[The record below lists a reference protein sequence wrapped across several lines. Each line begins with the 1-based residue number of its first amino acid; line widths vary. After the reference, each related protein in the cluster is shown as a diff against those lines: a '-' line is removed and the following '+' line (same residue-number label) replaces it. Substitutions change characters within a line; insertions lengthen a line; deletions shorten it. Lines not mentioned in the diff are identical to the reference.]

1 MKLSLQFVRNRLAA
15 ALSLRS
21 RIVAAVLLTMLAA
34 TVSVT
39 LVSLSLGRQD
49 MKEVIAA
56 EQSVLLTRTADQ
68 IDQKFERR
76 LAALALLAKKII
88 QVNAEGSEALQRY
101 LENQSELS
109 VWFDNLLLAG
119 ADGTILANMN
129 SPASRAGVNV
139 AGREYFQNTL
149 SIRTGVI
156 SRPLSSVIT
165 HRPVVLI
172 TAPVFDSAGK
182 VVMVLIGSIELEK
195 DNFVASLG
203 KAHVGQS
210 GYFFIMTSDGLFVS
224 HPDVTRI
231 LQSARPFL
239 AGSPALVRAME
250 GFEGT
255 VESPDNLGAKSL
267 FSFRRLYSTDWI
279 LASVQP
285 GGEAFATI
293 DRAERRSLL
302 FVLLLALCAGPLIW
316 WAIDRQLRP
325 LDQLANRID
334 AVRRR
339 PSLVMLPAVYS
350 ATEFG
355 RLAQSFD
362 ELMRERLLADSRY
375 QRSAEELRAATDSKL
390 DAFFILQAERNDAG
404 ELVDFRFSYIN
415 DNGLQLLGLAR
426 EQVVGQCLCELLP
439 VNRTDGFFD
448 RYAQVLQ
455 SGVALQEEF
464 FIDTPGINA
473 SWLAHQV
480 TPLADGVAI
489 TSRDISQRKRDELE
503 LSTNRAFLQSLI
515 DHLPVIVYSK
525 SMQAATYGQFML
537 WNKAAERITGLAA
550 ALVVGKTDREL
561 FAPNIADAYQQHDR
575 NILASGAAITIPI
588 HPLRRPDGTRRV
600 LRTHSL
606 PVFDVTGAVEFV
618 LGISEDITELHAEH
632 LALEA
637 SEQRLR
643 VTLNSIG
650 DAVITTDMAARVTYL
665 NPVAERMTGW
675 LLEDAMHRPL
685 CEVFRIF
692 RGDGELAL
700 PDPVALV
707 ITSGVASSTPGSVML
722 AGPGGVR
729 TAIEDMAAPIRDV
742 GDVMLGV
749 VLVFHDVS
757 QAHVMAEKMSHLA
770 AHDALT
776 GLLNRR
782 EFEYR
787 LEQAV
792 VTASSESKEHTV
804 LYLDLDQ
811 FKIVNDTCGHV
822 AGDELLRQLTTLLQ
836 ATLRLSDT
844 LARLGG
850 DEFGVLLESCATTP
864 ALRVAEQL
872 RQTVSDFHFVWL
884 DKSFPIGVSI
894 GLVTFGA
901 GVTTPD
907 ILRMA
912 DSACYVAKDKGRNRV
927 HVYTEDN
934 AELAH
939 RKGQMSWVARLQQAL
954 DEDRFVLYRQPIMA
968 LGQGLGSHDELL
980 LRLCADDGS
989 LIPPMAF
996 IPAAERYGLMP
1007 ALDRWVVRRALATH
1021 TLRHPPGSL
1030 SVLVAINLS
1039 GTSICD
1045 ETFLPFVLEQFALT
1059 GVPPSEICFE
1069 ITETAAIANL
1079 GEATVLIRALKA
1091 IGCKF
1096 SLDDFGSGMSSFTY
1110 LKHLPVDYLK
1120 IDGSFVKDMMDDPV
1134 DRAMVEAIHRI
1145 GHVMGLQTIAEFVE
1159 SDAIIGALREIGV
1172 DYAQGYAIGK
1182 PVACSPCSVC

>member
-1 MKLSLQFVRNRLAA
+1 MKIDLHSLRDRLSAV
-15 ALSLRS
+15 LSLRT
-21 RIVAAVLLTMLAA
+21 RIVAGMLLTMLVA

-39 LVSLSLGRQD
+39 LLSLSLGRQE
-49 MKEVIAA
+49 MKEAIAT
-56 EQSVLLTRTADQ
+56 EQGALLTRTAEQ

-76 LAALALLAKKII
+76 LAALALLAKKLL
-88 QVNAEGSEALQRY
+88 QENAAGPDAFKRFV
-101 LENQSELS
+101 ENQSELS
-109 VWFDNLLLAG
+109 VWFDNLLVAG
-119 ADGTILANMN
+119 ADGTVLANMN
-129 SPASRAGVNV
+129 SPASSAGVSL
-139 AGREYFQNTL
+139 AGREYFQDTL
-149 SIRTGVI
+149 SLRTGVI
-156 SRPLSSVIT
+156 SRPVSSVIT
-165 HRPVVLI
+165 HRPIVLI
-172 TAPVFDSAGK
+172 TAPVFDSSGK

-203 KAHVGQS
+203 KAHIGKS

-224 HPDVTRI
+224 HPEATRI

-255 VESPDNLGAKSL
+255 IESPDSLGAESL
-267 FSFRRLYSTDWI
+267 FSFRRLYSTSWI

-285 GGEAFATI
+285 AHEAFATI
-293 DRAERRSLL
+293 DHAERRSLL
-302 FVLLLALCAGPLIW
+302 FVLLLALCAGPLVW
-316 WAIDRQLRP
+316 WVIDRQLRP
-325 LDQLANRID
+325 LDQLASRINT
-334 AVRRR
+334 VRQR
-339 PSLVMLPAVYS
+339 PSLVMLPAVYA

-390 DAFFILQAERNDAG
+390 DAFFVLQAERNGAG
-404 ELVDFRFSYIN
+404 EVIDFRFSYIN
-415 DNGLQLLGLAR
+415 DNGLQLLGLVR
-426 EQVVGQCLCELLP
+426 EQVIGKFLCVLLP

-448 RYAQVLQ
+448 RYVRVLQ
-455 SGVALQEEF
+455 TGVALQEEF
-464 FIDTPGINA
+464 SIDTPGIHA
-473 SWLAHQV
+473 TWLAHQV

-503 LSTNRAFLQSLI
+503 LLANRAFLQSLV

-525 SMQAATYGQFML
+525 SMQAATYGQFVL
-537 WNKAAERITGLAA
+537 WNKAAERITGLSA

-561 FAPNIADAYQQHDR
+561 FLPAFADAYEQHDR
-575 NILASGAAITIPI
+575 NILARRTLIAVPVHPI
-588 HPLRRPDGTRRV
+588 HRPDGTARV
-600 LRTHSL
+600 LRTQSL
-606 PVFDVTGAVEFV
+606 PVFDAAGEVEFV

-650 DAVITTDMAARVTYL
+650 DAVITTDMAALVTYL

-675 LLEDAMHRPL
+675 LLDEAMGRPL
-685 CEVFRIF
+685 TEVFRIY
-692 RGDGELAL
+692 RGQEGVPLS
-700 PDPVALV
+700 DPVALV
-707 ITSGVASSTPGSVML
+707 IACGAASSTPGSAML
-722 AGPGGVR
+722 AHRAGAR
-729 TAIEDMAAPIRDV
+729 TAIEDMAAPIRDA
-742 GDVMLGV
+742 GNMMLGV

-757 QAHVMAEKMSHLA
+757 QAHVMAEQMTHLA

-782 EFEYR
+782 EFERR

-792 VTASSESKEHTV
+792 VSTANDSKVHTV

-822 AGDELLRQLTTLLQ
+822 AGDELLRQLTTLLLAQ
-836 ATLRLSDT
+836 LRQSDT

-850 DEFGVLLESCATTP
+850 DEFGVLLESCATAP
-864 ALRVAEQL
+864 ALRVAELL
-872 RQTVSDFHFVWL
+872 RQTVSDFHFAWL

-927 HVYTEDN
+927 HVYTEEN

-939 RKGQMSWVARLQQAL
+939 RQGQMSWVARLQQAL
-954 DEDRFVLYRQPIMA
+954 AEDRFVLFRQPIMA
-968 LGQGLGSHDELL
+968 LGQGRGSHDELL
-980 LRLCADDGS
+980 LRLRGDDGV

-1007 ALDRWVVRRALATH
+1007 ALDRWVIRQALVTHALRRPSDGA
-1021 TLRHPPGSL
+1021 P
-1030 SVLVAINLS
+1030 VLVAINLS
-1039 GTSICD
+1039 GMSICD
-1045 ETFLPFVLEQFALT
+1045 DTFLPFVLAQFAQT
-1059 GVPPSEICFE
+1059 GVAPSEICFE

-1120 IDGSFVKDMMDDPV
+1120 IDGSFVKDMVDDPV

-1145 GHVMGLQTIAEFVE
+1145 GHVMGLETIAEFVE
-1159 SDAIIGALREIGV
+1159 SEEILEALREIGV
-1172 DYAQGYAIGK
+1172 DYAQGYAIGR
-1182 PVACSPCSVC
+1182 PVACL

>member
-1 MKLSLQFVRNRLAA
+1 MKTSLQFIWRSLATM
-15 ALSLRS
+15 LGLRT

-34 TVSVT
+34 TISVT
-39 LVSLSLGRQD
+39 LVSLSLGRQE
-49 MKEVIAA
+49 MKEVIAT
-56 EQSVLLTRTADQ
+56 EQGALLARTAEQ

-76 LAALALLAKKII
+76 LNALALLAKKLA
-88 QVNAEGSEALQRY
+88 QDKVAGPDALQRY
-101 LENQSELS
+101 VESQSELS
-109 VWFDNLLLAG
+109 VWFDNLLVAG
-119 ADGTILANMN
+119 VDGTLLANMN
-129 SPASRAGVNV
+129 SADSRAGINV
-139 AGREYFQNTL
+139 ASREYVQRTL
-149 SIRTGVI
+149 STRAGVI
-156 SRPLSSVIT
+156 SKPVSSLIT
-165 HRPVVLI
+165 HRPLVLI
-172 TAPVFDSAGK
+172 TAPVFDPSGK
-182 VVMVLIGSIELEK
+182 VVMVLIGSIELK
-195 DNFVASLG
+195 KANFVTGLG
-203 KAHVGQS
+203 KAHIGTS
-210 GYFFIMTSDGLFVS
+210 GYFFIMTSDGMFVS
-224 HPDVTRI
+224 HPDTSQI

-239 AGSPALVRAME
+239 AGSPALVRALE
-250 GFEGT
+250 NFEGA
-255 VESPDNLGAKSL
+255 VESPDSQGAESL
-267 FSFRRLYSTDWI
+267 FSFRHLHSTNWI
-279 LASVQP
+279 VASVQP
-285 GGEAFATI
+285 AREAFSTI

-302 FVLLLALCAGPLIW
+302 FVLLLALCVGPLVW

-325 LDQLANRID
+325 LDQLANRIE
-334 AVRRR
+334 AVRQR
-339 PSLVMLPAVYS
+339 PSLVMLPAVY
-350 ATEFG
+350 AETEFG

-390 DAFFILQAERNDAG
+390 DAFFILQAERNAAG
-404 ELVDFRFSYIN
+404 EVTDFRFSYIN

-426 EQVVGQCLCELLP
+426 EQVVGQRLCELLP

-448 RYAQVLQ
+448 RYVHVLQ
-455 SGVALQEEF
+455 SGLALQEEF
-464 FIDTPGINA
+464 AIDTPGIQA
-473 SWLAHQV
+473 TWLAHQV
-480 TPLADGVAI
+480 TALADGVAI
-489 TSRDISQRKRDELE
+489 TSRNISQRKRDELE
-503 LSTNRAFLQSLI
+503 LSANRAFLQSLI

-525 SMQAATYGQFML
+525 SMQAATYGQFVL
-537 WNKAAERITGLAA
+537 WNKAAERITGLSA

-561 FAPNIADAYQQHDR
+561 FAPDVAGTYEQHDR
-575 NILASGAAITIPI
+575 NILARRTSITVPI
-588 HPLRRPDGTRRV
+588 HPIHRPDGTPRV
-600 LRTHSL
+600 LRTHSM
-606 PVFDVTGAVEFV
+606 PVFDAAGDVEFV

-675 LLEDAMHRPL
+675 LLEEAMHRPL
-685 CEVFRIF
+685 TEVFRIF
-692 RGDGELAL
+692 HGDEESALA
-700 PDPVALV
+700 DPVALV
-707 ITSGVASSTPGSVML
+707 IRSGIASSTPGSVML

-729 TAIEDMAAPIRDV
+729 TAIEDMAAPIRDG

-787 LEQAV
+787 LEQSV
-792 VTASSESKEHTV
+792 LSASSGSKEHTV

-836 ATLRLSDT
+836 GALRLSDT

-850 DEFGVLLESCATTP
+850 DEFGVLLENCITTQ

-927 HVYTEDN
+927 HVYTEEN

-954 DEDRFVLYRQPIMA
+954 EEDRFVLYRQPIMA
-968 LGQGLGSHDELL
+968 LGQGCGSHDELL
-980 LRLCADDGS
+980 LRLCTEDGA

-1007 ALDRWVVRRALATH
+1007 ALDRWVIRRALATH
-1021 TLRHPPGSL
+1021 KLRYPPGGL
-1030 SVLVAINLS
+1030 PALVAINLS

-1045 ETFLPFVLEQFALT
+1045 ESFLPFVLEQFALT
-1059 GVPPSEICFE
+1059 GVAPSEICFE

-1079 GEATVLIRALKA
+1079 TEATVLIRALKA

-1159 SDAIIGALREIGV
+1159 SDAIIAALREIGV

-1182 PVACSPCSVC
+1182 PVPCVSCSVC

>member
-1 MKLSLQFVRNRLAA
+1 MKSFLQSVQDRLGA
-15 ALSLRS
+15 ALSLRT
-21 RIVAAVLLTMLAA
+21 RIVAGVLLTMLVA

-39 LVSLSLGRQD
+39 LVSLSLGRRE
-49 MKEVIAA
+49 MKEMIAA
-56 EQSVLLTRTADQ
+56 EQSTLLTRTADQ

-76 LAALALLAKKII
+76 LSALASLAKKITLEK
-88 QVNAEGSEALQRY
+88 AAGPDALQRFI
-101 LENQSELS
+101 ESQSELS
-109 VWFDNLLLAG
+109 VWFDNLLVAG
-119 ADGTILANMN
+119 ADGAVLASTNGL
-129 SPASRAGVNV
+129 ASRAGVSV
-139 AGREYFQNTL
+139 AGREHFQDTL
-149 SIRTGVI
+149 ALRTGVI
-156 SRPLSSVIT
+156 SRPVSSVIT
-165 HRPVVLI
+165 GRPVVLI

-182 VVMVLIGSIELEK
+182 LVMVLIGSIELEK
-195 DNFVASLG
+195 DNFIASLG
-203 KAHVGQS
+203 KAHIGKS
-210 GYFFIMTSDGLFVS
+210 GYFFIMTSDGMFVS
-224 HPDVTRI
+224 HPDATRI
-231 LQSARPFL
+231 LKPAGPLL
-239 AGSPALVRAME
+239 AGNPALARAME

-255 VESPDNLGAKSL
+255 IESPDSLGADSL
-267 FSFRRLYSTDWI
+267 FSFRRLYSTSWI
-279 LASVQP
+279 LASSVP
-285 GGEAFATI
+285 AREAFVTI

-302 FVLLLALCAGPLIW
+302 LVLLLALCVGPLVW
-316 WAIDRQLRP
+316 WVIDRQLRP
-325 LDQLANRID
+325 LDQLARRID
-334 AVRRR
+334 AVRQR
-339 PSLVMLPAVYS
+339 PSLVMLPAVYA

-355 RLAQSFD
+355 QLGRAFD

-375 QRSAEELRAATDSKL
+375 QRGAEELRAATDSKL
-390 DAFFILQAERNDAG
+390 DAFFIFQAERNAAG
-404 ELVDFRFSYIN
+404 ELIDFRFSYVN
-415 DNGLQLLGLAR
+415 DNGLRLLGLER
-426 EQVVGQCLCELLP
+426 EQVIGQLLCELLP
-439 VNRTDGFFD
+439 INRSAGFFD

-455 SGVALQEEF
+455 TGIALQEEF
-464 FIDTPGINA
+464 FIDVPGINA
-473 SWLAHQV
+473 TWLAHQV

-503 LSTNRAFLQSLI
+503 LSANRAFLQSLV
-515 DHLPVIVYSK
+515 DYLPVIVYSK
-525 SMQAATYGQFML
+525 STQAATYGQFVL
-537 WNKAAERITGLAA
+537 WNKAAERITGLTA

-561 FAPNIADAYQQHDR
+561 FAPAIADAYEQHDR
-575 NILASGAAITIPI
+575 QILAGRAPITVPI
-588 HPLRRPDGTRRV
+588 HPIRRPDGTPRV
-600 LRTHSL
+600 LRTQSL
-606 PVFDVTGAVEFV
+606 PVFDASGAVEFI
-618 LGISEDITELHAEH
+618 LGISEDITEQYAER

-643 VTLNSIG
+643 VTLDSIG
-650 DAVITTDMAARVTYL
+650 DAVITTDMQACVTYL

-675 LLEDAMHRPL
+675 LLADATGRL
-685 CEVFRIF
+685 LTEVFRIYQ
-692 RGDGELAL
+692 RDYNVQLA
-700 PDPVALV
+700 DPVAQV
-707 ITSGVASSTPGSVML
+707 IASGASSSTPGSVML

-729 TAIEDMAAPIRDV
+729 TAIEDMAAPIRDA
-742 GDVMLGV
+742 GNAMLGV

-757 QAHVMAEKMSHLA
+757 QAHVMAEKMTHLA

-782 EFEYR
+782 EFERR

-792 VTASSESKEHTV
+792 LSTGSEGKQHTV

-836 ATLRLSDT
+836 AKLRSGDT

-850 DEFGVLLESCATTP
+850 DEFGVLLESCATAP

-872 RQTVSDFHFVWL
+872 RQVASDFHFVWL
-884 DKSFPIGVSI
+884 DNVFPIGVSI

-927 HVYTEDN
+927 HVYTEEN

-939 RKGQMSWVARLQQAL
+939 RKGQMSWVTRLQQAL

-968 LGQGLGSHDELL
+968 LDGGLGRHDELL
-980 LRLCADDGS
+980 LRLCADDGT

-1007 ALDRWVVRRALATH
+1007 ALDRWVIRRALSTH
-1021 TLRHPPGSL
+1021 TLRYPPDGLPS
-1030 SVLVAINLS
+1030 LVAINLS
-1039 GTSICD
+1039 ATSIGD

-1079 GEATVLIRALKA
+1079 GDATVLIRALKA

-1134 DRAMVEAIHRI
+1134 DRAMVEAIHRV

-1159 SDAIIGALREIGV
+1159 SDAIIAALREIGV

-1182 PVACSPCSVC
+1182 PVACVPCSAC

>member
-1 MKLSLQFVRNRLAA
+1 MKRFLQSLRDHLGAV
-15 ALSLRS
+15 LSLRV
-21 RIVAAVLLTMLAA
+21 RIVAAVLLTVLTA

-39 LVSLSLGRQD
+39 LLSMSLGRQE
-49 MKEVIAA
+49 MKEAIAA
-56 EQSVLLTRTADQ
+56 DQSALLTRTADQ

-88 QVNAEGSEALQRY
+88 QDNAAGPDALQRY
-101 LENQSELS
+101 VESQSELS
-109 VWFDNLLLAG
+109 VWFDNLLVART
-119 ADGTILANMN
+119 DGTVLANLI
-129 SPASRAGVNV
+129 SSTSRAGVNL
-139 AGREYFQNTL
+139 AGREYFQDTL
-149 SIRTGVI
+149 ALRTGVI
-156 SRPLSSVIT
+156 SRPVSSVIT
-165 HRPVVLI
+165 GRPVVLI

-182 VVMVLIGSIELEK
+182 LVMVLVGSIELAK
-195 DNFVASLG
+195 DNFVANLG
-203 KAHVGQS
+203 KAHIGKS
-210 GYFFIMTSDGLFVS
+210 GYFFIMTSDGMFVS
-224 HPDVTRI
+224 HPDAARI

-239 AGSPALVRAME
+239 AGNPALVKAME

-255 VESPDNLGAKSL
+255 IESPDSLGAESL
-267 FSFRRLYSTDWI
+267 FSFRRLYTTSWI

-285 GGEAFATI
+285 AQEAFSTI

-302 FVLLLALCAGPLIW
+302 FVLLLALCAGPLVW

-325 LDQLANRID
+325 LDQLASRIG
-334 AVRRR
+334 AVRHR
-339 PSLVMLPAVYS
+339 PSLVMLPAVYA

-362 ELMRERLLADSRY
+362 ELMRDRLIAESRY

-390 DAFFILQAERNDAG
+390 DAFFILQAERNAAG
-404 ELVDFRFSYIN
+404 EVVDFRFSYIN
-415 DNGLQLLGLAR
+415 ENGLQLLGLTR
-426 EQVVGQCLCELLP
+426 EQVLGQLLCVLLP
-439 VNRTDGFFD
+439 VNRTEGFFD
-448 RYAQVLQ
+448 RYVQVLQ
-455 SGVALQEEF
+455 SGIALQEEF
-464 FIDTPGINA
+464 AIDAPGIHA
-473 SWLAHQV
+473 TWLAHQV
-480 TPLADGVAI
+480 TALADGVAI
-489 TSRDISQRKRDELE
+489 TSRNISQRKLDELE
-503 LSTNRAFLQSLI
+503 LSTNRAFLQSLV

-525 SMQAATYGQFML
+525 SMHAATYGQFVL
-537 WNKAAERITGLAA
+537 WNKAAERITGLTA

-561 FAPNIADAYQQHDR
+561 FAPAIADTYEQHDR
-575 NILASGAAITIPI
+575 NILSRRAPITVPI
-588 HPLRRPDGTRRV
+588 HPIRRPDGAPRV
-600 LRTHSL
+600 LRTQSL
-606 PVFDVTGAVEFV
+606 PVFDAAGEVEFV
-618 LGISEDITELHAEH
+618 LGISEDITDLHAER

-650 DAVITTDMAARVTYL
+650 DAVITTDMQARVTYL
-665 NPVAERMTGW
+665 NPAAERMTGW
-675 LLEDAMHRPL
+675 LLADVVLRPL
-685 CEVFRIF
+685 TEVFRIF
-692 RGDGELAL
+692 HGDEDMALA
-700 PDPVALV
+700 DPVGVV
-707 ITSGVASSTPGSVML
+707 IASGVPSSTPGSVML

-729 TAIEDMAAPIRDV
+729 AAIENMAAPIRDV
-742 GDVMLGV
+742 DNVMLGV

-757 QAHVMAEKMSHLA
+757 QAHVMAEKMKHLA

-782 EFEYR
+782 EFERR
-787 LEQAV
+787 LEQSV
-792 VTASSESKEHTV
+792 VSASSEGKEHTV

-836 ATLRLSDT
+836 AKLRLSDT

-850 DEFGVLLESCATTP
+850 DEFGVLLESCATAP

-872 RQTVSDFHFVWL
+872 RQTVSDFQFAWL

-927 HVYTEDN
+927 HVYTEEN

-954 DEDRFVLYRQPIMA
+954 DEDRFVLFRQPIMA
-968 LGQGLGSHDELL
+968 LGAGLGSHDELL
-980 LRLCADDGS
+980 LRLRDDDGS

-1007 ALDRWVVRRALATH
+1007 ALDRWVIRRALATH
-1021 TLRHPPGSL
+1021 ALRHPPGG
-1030 SVLVAINLS
+1030 VPALVAINLS
-1039 GTSICD
+1039 GTSIGD

-1059 GVPPSEICFE
+1059 GVTPSEICFE

-1120 IDGSFVKDMMDDPV
+1120 IDGSFVKDMIDDPV

-1159 SDAIIGALREIGV
+1159 TDAIIAVLREIGV

-1182 PVACSPCSVC
+1182 PVACP

>member
-1 MKLSLQFVRNRLAA
+1 MKLDLHSWRTRLGA
-15 ALSLRS
+15 ALSLRI

-34 TVSVT
+34 TVTVM
-39 LVSLSLGRQD
+39 LVSLSLGRQE
-49 MKEVIAA
+49 MKEIITT
-56 EQSVLLTRTADQ
+56 EQGALLTRTADQ

-76 LAALALLAKKII
+76 LASLALLAKKIA
-88 QVNAEGSEALQRY
+88 QTNAAGPQALQHY
-101 LENQSELS
+101 LEDQSELL
-109 VWFDNLLLAG
+109 VWFDNLLVAG
-119 ADGTILANMN
+119 IDGAVLANMHY
-129 SPASRAGVNV
+129 PASRSGVSLT
-139 AGREYFQNTL
+139 GRDYFQDTL
-149 SIRTGVI
+149 SLRTGVI
-156 SRPLSSVIT
+156 SRPVSSVIT
-165 HRPVVLI
+165 NRPVILI
-172 TAPVFDSAGK
+172 TAPVFDSSGK
-182 VVMVLIGSIELEK
+182 MVMVLIGTIELAK

-203 KAHVGQS
+203 KAHIGKS
-210 GYFFIMTSDGLFVS
+210 GYFFIMTSDGVFVS
-224 HPDVTRI
+224 HPDTTRI
-231 LQSARPFL
+231 LQPAHPFL
-239 AGSPALVRAME
+239 AASPALVRAME

-255 VESPDNLGAKSL
+255 IESPDSLGAPSL
-267 FSFRRLYSTDWI
+267 FSFRRLYSTSWI
-279 LASVQP
+279 VASVQP
-285 GGEAFATI
+285 AREAFSTI

-302 FVLLLALCAGPLIW
+302 FVLLLALCVGPLAW

-325 LDQLANRID
+325 LDQLAGRID
-334 AVRRR
+334 AVRQR
-339 PSLVMLPAVYS
+339 PSLVMLPVVYA

-390 DAFFILQAERNDAG
+390 DAFFVLQAERNAAG
-404 ELVDFRFSYIN
+404 EVIDFRFSYIN
-415 DNGLQLLGLAR
+415 DIGLRLLGLAR
-426 EQVVGQCLCELLP
+426 EQVIGQGLCELLP

-448 RYAQVLQ
+448 RYVQVLQ
-455 SGVALQEEF
+455 SGIPLKEEF
-464 FIDTPGINA
+464 AIDTPGIHA
-473 SWLAHQV
+473 TWLAHQV

-503 LSTNRAFLQSLI
+503 LSTNRTFLQSLI

-525 SMQAATYGQFML
+525 SMQAPTYGQFVL
-537 WNKAAERITGLAA
+537 WNKAAERLTGLTAA
-550 ALVVGKTDREL
+550 VVIGKTSGEL
-561 FAPNIADAYQQHDR
+561 FAPDSAAVYDEHDR
-575 NILASGAAITIPI
+575 KIMARRTSIGIPG
-588 HPLRRPDGTRRV
+588 HPMRALDGTVRM

-606 PVFDVTGAVEFV
+606 PVFDAAGEVDFI
-618 LGISEDITELHAEH
+618 LGISEDITELHAEQ

-637 SEQRLR
+637 SEERLR

-650 DAVITTDMAARVTYL
+650 DAVITTDMQARVTYL

-675 LLEDAMHRPL
+675 LLSNATGRPL
-685 CEVFRIF
+685 TEVFRIYA
-692 RGDGELAL
+692 GDDDVPLS
-700 PDPVALV
+700 DPVAGV
-707 ITSGVASSTPGSVML
+707 IATGVASSTPGSAML
-722 AGPGGVR
+722 AGPGGAR
-729 TAIEDMAAPIRDV
+729 AAIEDMASPIRDA
-742 GDVMLGV
+742 GDAMLGV

-757 QAHVMAEKMSHLA
+757 QAHRMAEQMTHLA

-782 EFEYR
+782 EFERR

-792 VTASSESKEHTV
+792 ASATRDGMEHTV
-804 LYLDLDQ
+804 MYLDLDQ

-822 AGDELLRQLTTLLQ
+822 AGDELLRQLTTLLH
-836 ATLRLSDT
+836 AKLRQSDT

-850 DEFGVLLESCATTP
+850 DEFGVLLEHCGTVP

-901 GVTTPD
+901 GITTPD

-927 HVYTEDN
+927 HVYSEEN
-934 AELAH
+934 AELVH
-939 RKGQMSWVARLQQAL
+939 RQGQMSWVTRLRQAL
-954 DEDRFVLYRQPIMA
+954 DEDRFVLFCQPIMA
-968 LGQGLGSHDELL
+968 LGQRQGSHEELL
-980 LRLCADDGS
+980 LRLRADDGS

-1007 ALDRWVVRRALATH
+1007 ALDRWVIRRALATH
-1021 TLRHPPGSL
+1021 ALRHPPGGAPA
-1030 SVLVAINLS
+1030 LVAINLS
-1039 GTSICD
+1039 ATSICD
-1045 ETFLPFVLEQFALT
+1045 ETFLPFVLAQFALT
-1059 GVPPSEICFE
+1059 GVAPSEICFE
-1069 ITETAAIANL
+1069 VTETAAIANL
-1079 GEATVLIRALKA
+1079 GEATILMRALKA

-1120 IDGSFVKDMMDDPV
+1120 IDGSFVKDMIDDPV

-1159 SDAIIGALREIGV
+1159 SEAIIAALREIGV
-1172 DYAQGYAIGK
+1172 DHAQGYAIGK
-1182 PVACSPCSVC
+1182 PVQCDVS